1 MKGCFVILERDC
13 LKGGDNTCVRVSR
26 GTAEVLPSDRFTRGK
41 RRIMNVSL
49 YHTAREITSK
59 PACGA
64 CRARSWQKLWLLITR
79 WKVDEQSSFYVS
91 YFEYQDILKEYITLI
106 ARETVSLACSIFVLC
121 KFSRDSLS
129 IPPIS
134 Y

>member
-1 MKGCFVILERDC
+1 MILERDC

-26 GTAEVLPSDRFTRGK
+26 GTAKVLPSDRFTRGK

-64 CRARSWQKLWLLITR
+64 RRATITTKAVAINNTAIHIYVCITR
-79 WKVDEQSSFYVS
+79 N
-91 YFEYQDILKEYITLI
+91 
-106 ARETVSLACSIFVLC
+106 
-121 KFSRDSLS
+121 
-129 IPPIS
+129 
-134 Y
+134 